1 MTKQSNKHPDY
12 NFVEK
17 WSEVLLKP
25 GYTQV
30 PNVLFT
36 YQSKLKITAGEM
48 VVLLHCLA
56 FKWSVSNPYPSVNTI
71 SKRAGMSTVTIRR
84 HFRNLEN
91 KGLILRIRRYR
102 ETNEYD
108 FSPLRIK
115 LEEFHCNQPDDVQ
128 KRIAELSKMKD
139 INYSNLNTK
148 EDPNSKKDALIIR
161 NSKLNR
167 ASFSKEGA

>member
-1 MTKQSNKHPDY
+1 MTKQSKNPDY

-30 PNVLFT
+30 PNVLFSF
-36 YQSKLKITAGEM
+36 QSELNITTGEM

-71 SKRAGMSTVTIRR
+71 SKRSGMSTVTVRR
-84 HFRNLEN
+84 HFRNLE
-91 KGLILRIRRYR
+91 KRGLILRIRRYR

-108 FSPLRIK
+108 FAPLRIK
-115 LEEFHCNQPDDVQ
+115 LEEIYSTQPNNVQ
-128 KRIAELSKMKD
+128 KRIMELSKTKD

-148 EDPNSKKDALIIR
+148 EDLNSKKDALIIR

-167 ASFSKEGA
+167 ASFSSKEV

>member
-1 MTKQSNKHPDY
+1 MSKQSKNPDY

-30 PNVLFT
+30 PNVLFSF
-36 YQSKLKITAGEM
+36 QSELNITTGEM

-71 SKRAGMSTVTIRR
+71 SKRSGMSTVTVRR
-84 HFRNLEN
+84 HFRNLE
-91 KGLILRIRRYR
+91 KRGLILRIRRYR

-108 FSPLRIK
+108 FAPLRTK
-115 LEEFHCNQPDDVQ
+115 LEEIYSTQPNNVQ
-128 KRIAELSKMKD
+128 KRIMELSKTKD

-148 EDPNSKKDALIIR
+148 EDLNSKKDALIIR
-161 NSKLNR
+161 SSKLNR
-167 ASFSKEGA
+167 ASFSSKEV